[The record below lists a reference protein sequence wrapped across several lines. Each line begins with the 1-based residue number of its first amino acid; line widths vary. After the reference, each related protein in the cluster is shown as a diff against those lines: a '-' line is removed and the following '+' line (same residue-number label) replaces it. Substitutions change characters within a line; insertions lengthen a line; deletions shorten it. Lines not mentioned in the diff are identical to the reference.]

1 MEAIDMATDNAN
13 NGSGGETAFD
23 TAKRAF
29 GDTAASFT
37 EQATARARDYTA
49 QGKDRAVEALDGVAS
64 LVGDAAIQVSEKLG
78 PQYGGYVQQA
88 AEAVSGLAGT
98 LREKDAD
105 ELIDD
110 ARNMVRSSPAI
121 AIAAAAAVGFV
132 LARVVKSGLNATPSN
147 DRAAPSPAPAKPRAQ
162 RKPVARKSAAAGAPA
177 APEVPQSPVG
187 DVIAPQDP
195 PATDN
200 PPPVA

>member
-13 NGSGGETAFD
+13 NGSGGETPFD

-49 QGKDRAVEALDGVAS
+49 QGKDRAVEALDGVAT
-64 LVGDAAIQVSEKLG
+64 LVGDAAVQVSEKLG
-78 PQYGGYVQQA
+78 EQYGGYVRQA
-88 AEAVSGLAGT
+88 ADAVSGLAGS
-98 LREKDAD
+98 LRQKDPD

-110 ARNMVRSSPAI
+110 ARNLVRNSPAV

-132 LARVVKSGLNATPSN
+132 LARVVKSGLNAAPGDT
-147 DRAAPSPAPAKPRAQ
+147 AADSSPAAAKPRAP
-162 RKPVARKSAAAGAPA
+162 RKPAARKMKAGAPA

-187 DVIAPQDP
+187 DVMPAPEP
-195 PATDN
+195 PATDT

>member
-1 MEAIDMATDNAN
+1 
-13 NGSGGETAFD
+13 
-23 TAKRAF
+23 
-29 GDTAASFT
+29 
-37 EQATARARDYTA
+37 
-49 QGKDRAVEALDGVAS
+49 
-64 LVGDAAIQVSEKLG
+64 
-78 PQYGGYVQQA
+78 
-88 AEAVSGLAGT
+88 
-98 LREKDAD
+98 
-105 ELIDD
+105 
-110 ARNMVRSSPAI
+110 MVRSSPAI

-147 DRAAPSPAPAKPRAQ
+147 DMAAPSPAPAKPRAQ
-162 RKPVARKSAAAGAPA
+162 RKPAARKSAAAGAPA